1 MKTDNKEKL
10 YKYLRRYHTGIENA
24 IVSKEIKR
32 TKTFKDMDICYL
44 VSLLRKS
51 GIPICSCR
59 RGYFFPDSYT
69 EISEN
74 VARFDRYC
82 ITLSRTSA
90 RLDNARI
97 RA

>member
-74 VARFDRYC
+74 VARFERYC
-82 ITLSRTSA
+82 ATLENTSA
-90 RLDNARI
+90 LLDNTKISA
-97 RA
+97 